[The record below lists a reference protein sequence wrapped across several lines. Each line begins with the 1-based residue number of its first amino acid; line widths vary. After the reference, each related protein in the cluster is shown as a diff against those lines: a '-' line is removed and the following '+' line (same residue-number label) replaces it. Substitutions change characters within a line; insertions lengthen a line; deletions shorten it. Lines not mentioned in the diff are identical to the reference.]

1 MSRQRPLP
9 PELSHYA
16 NLHDLT
22 WRGSG
27 EWSAA
32 CPHCGGSDRVGS
44 GRSDRFRLF
53 AAGGGHN
60 ARVWCRRCGFFEWA
74 DQDARPDPARIAQAR
89 ELQAAYA
96 QAEELR
102 VARLIERLREET
114 AWQVWHAAMSHQ
126 QRAMWHEQG
135 IIDHMIDYY
144 SLGYNP
150 EYTYRHD
157 GHQYHSPTMTIPH
170 YQEGWELVN
179 VQHRL
184 IKPANGAGKYRQT
197 AGLPAAMF
205 RTEPDDP
212 LRGAVLVV
220 EGAKKAIVT
229 YTHLGTKPIG
239 FPMQIV
245 AVPSKTPGHDLL
257 GQLANCEPVYLVLDP
272 DAYTAVKG
280 KGRPAV
286 NRLAELLGRERVR
299 VVKLPCKP
307 DDLLTRYKGTA
318 EDLRHFLKQAVSV

>member
-32 CPHCGGSDRVGS
+32 CPHCGGTEHVS

-74 DQDARPDPARIAQAR
+74 DQDERPDPVKIAQAR
-89 ELQAAYA
+89 KLQATYA
-96 QAEELR
+96 QAE
-102 VARLIERLREET
+102 AERIAAKVQALQEAAYWRG
-114 AWQVWHAAMSHQ
+114 WHDAMSQQ
-126 QRAMWHEQG
+126 QRALWHEQG
-135 IIDHMIDYY
+135 IIDFMIDYY
-144 SLGYNP
+144 SLGFCPDHRYQH
-150 EYTYRHD
+150 EGR
-157 GHQYHSPTMTIPH
+157 QYHSPTMTIPH
-170 YQEGWELVN
+170 YREGWELAN

-184 IKPANGAGKYRQT
+184 LLPADGAGKYRQM

-205 RTEPDDP
+205 RTEPDEA
-212 LRGAVLVV
+212 LSGAVLVV

-229 YTHLGTKPIG
+229 YTHLGPRPLG
-239 FPMQIV
+239 FNMQIV
-245 AVPSKTPGHDLL
+245 GVPSKTPGGEML
-257 GQLANCEPVYLVLDP
+257 GQLVDCEPVYLALDP

-280 KGRPAV
+280 TGRPAI

-318 EDLRHFLKQAVSV
+318 EDLRHFLRQAVSA